1 VCGVDTGEL
10 NPIQQTVMSALA
22 KKPDYT
28 PTPPEL
34 ADDVEHHLRD
44 ALEPVAARYSPDS
57 PLWITKHALNT
68 VHGCEAHHV
77 ASRNTFSWSIASVRG
92 TVAHKAIELL
102 LNMRVERTPG
112 ELVDDA
118 LDRIVESE
126 RGSASDFIAS
136 LSPAEQADLRA
147 SVVDL
152 VTTYEDSFP
161 KLESRW
167 RPVMESPAK
176 FTMFD
181 GAVVLSTRADLVIG
195 HPGYKVIIDMKTGR
209 VTGAHRDDL
218 RFYALVETLRAR
230 QAPRLTATFSLETQ
244 RIDTEDVTR
253 NTLSAAVHRLVSAAQ
268 LLTELDRDKR
278 TPTRRSGP
286 ACRWCPLAATCAEG
300 TAYIN
305 GESDDPDL

>member
-1 VCGVDTGEL
+1 MDTPAL
-10 NPIQQTVMSALA
+10 NPIQQSVLAALS

-34 ADDVEHHLRD
+34 ANNVEHHLYE
-44 ALEPVAARYSPDS
+44 ALEPIADHYSPDN

-77 ASRNTFSWSIASVRG
+77 ATRGSFAWSLASVRG

-102 LNMRVERTPG
+102 LNMRSSRTPG

-126 RGSASDFIAS
+126 RGSASDFIAG

-161 KLESRW
+161 MLESRW
-167 RPVMESPAK
+167 RPVTESPAK
-176 FTMFD
+176 VVLFD

-209 VTGAHRDDL
+209 ITGGHREDL

-244 RIDTEDVTR
+244 RIDTEDVTI
-253 NTLSAAVHRLVSAAQ
+253 NTLSAAVHRLVAGAQ
-268 LLTELDRDKR
+268 LLYELDHDKR
-278 TPTRRSGP
+278 APQRRTGP
-286 ACRWCPLAATCAEG
+286 PCRWCPIVGSCAEG
-300 TAYIN
+300 TAYVT
-305 GESDDPDL
+305 GETDDPDGF

>member
-1 VCGVDTGEL
+1 MDEGGL
-10 NPIQQTVMSALA
+10 NPIQQSVLSALA
-22 KKPDYT
+22 KKSDYV

-34 ADDVEHHLRD
+34 ADDVEHHLRE
-44 ALEPVAARYSPDS
+44 ALEPVVERYSPDS

-77 ASRNTFSWSIASVRG
+77 ASRDSFSWSLASIRG

-102 LNMRVERTPG
+102 LNMRIARTPG

-126 RGSASDFIAS
+126 RGSASDFLAR
-136 LSPAEQADLRA
+136 LSPAEQADLRS

-161 KLESRW
+161 RLEQRW
-167 RPVMESPAK
+167 RPVMESSAK

-195 HPGYKVIIDMKTGR
+195 HPGYKVIIDLKTGR
-209 VTGAHRDDL
+209 ITGAHRDDL

-244 RIDTEDVTR
+244 RIDTEEVNR
-253 NTLSAAVHRLVSAAQ
+253 NTLSAAVHRLVSGAQ

-286 ACRWCPLAATCAEG
+286 VCRWCPLVDSCAEG
-300 TAYIN
+300 TAYVN

>member
-1 VCGVDTGEL
+1 MDDAEL
-10 NPIQQTVMSALA
+10 NPIQQSVLTALA
-22 KKPDYT
+22 KKPDYV
-28 PTPPEL
+28 PTSPDL
-34 ADDVEHHLRD
+34 ADDVEHHLRE
-44 ALEPVAARYSPDS
+44 ALEPVVERYSPDS

-77 ASRNTFSWSIASVRG
+77 ASRNTFSWSLASIRG

-102 LNMRVERTPG
+102 LNMRVARTPG

-126 RGSASDFIAS
+126 RGSASDFLAQ
-136 LSPAEQADLRA
+136 LSPAEQADLRS

-161 KLESRW
+161 RLEQRW
-167 RPVMESPAK
+167 RPVMESSAK

-195 HPGYKVIIDMKTGR
+195 HPGYKVIIDLKTGR
-209 VTGAHRDDL
+209 ITGAHRDDL

-244 RIDTEDVTR
+244 RIDTEEVNR
-253 NTLSAAVHRLVSAAQ
+253 NTLSAAVHRLVSGAQ

-286 ACRWCPLAATCAEG
+286 ACRWCPLLDSCAEG
-300 TAYIN
+300 TAYVN

>member
-1 VCGVDTGEL
+1 MDIEAL
-10 NPIQQTVMSALA
+10 NPIQQSVLSALA
-22 KKPDYT
+22 KKPNFA

-34 ADDVEHHLRD
+34 ADEVERHLVD
-44 ALEPVAARYSPDS
+44 ALEPVAAHYSPDNA
-57 PLWITKHALNT
+57 LWITKHALGT

-77 ASRNTFSWSIASVRG
+77 ASRGSFSWSVASVRG

-102 LNMRVERTPG
+102 LNMRTERTPG

-126 RGSASDFIAS
+126 RGTASQFVAS
-136 LSPAEQADLRA
+136 LSPAEQAELRA

-152 VTTYEDSFP
+152 VTTYQDSFP
-161 KLESRW
+161 PLESKW
-167 RPVMESPAK
+167 RPVTESPAK
-176 FTMFD
+176 VVLFG

-195 HPGYKVIIDMKTGR
+195 HPGSKVIIDMKTGR
-209 VTGAHRDDL
+209 ITSGHREDL

-244 RIDTEDVTR
+244 RIDTEEVNR
-253 NTLSAAVHRLVSAAQ
+253 YTLSAAVHRLVSGAQ

-286 ACRWCPLAATCAEG
+286 ACRWCPLVDSCAEG
-300 TAYIN
+300 TAYVN
-305 GESDDPDL
+305 GESDDPDGF